1 MNKLEEEANGIHY
14 RNKER
19 GITMIDKLMKV
30 VIKVFT
36 IVSFIGI
43 TLCILTMGGYIS
55 PVFAMAVTSI
65 AWLLVLF
72 YFLLIFL
79 SNK

>member
-1 MNKLEEEANGIHY
+1 
-14 RNKER
+14 
-19 GITMIDKLMKV
+19 MIDKLMKI

-43 TLCILTMGGYIS
+43 ILCILTMGGYI
-55 PVFAMAVTSI
+55 PPICAMAVTSI

-79 SNK
+79 SNRGKKPSNKATVEKFINHLK

>member
-1 MNKLEEEANGIHY
+1 
-14 RNKER
+14 
-19 GITMIDKLMKV
+19 MIDKLMKI

-43 TLCILTMGGYIS
+43 MLCILTMGCYI
-55 PVFAMAVTSI
+55 PPICAMAVTSI
-65 AWLLVLF
+65 ACLIVIF

-79 SNK
+79 SNSGNKPSNKSTVEELIKHFTQ

>member
-1 MNKLEEEANGIHY
+1 
-14 RNKER
+14 
-19 GITMIDKLMKV
+19 MIDKLMKI

-43 TLCILTMGGYIS
+43 MLCILTMVDYTP
-55 PVFAMAVTSI
+55 PVWAMAVTSI

-79 SNK
+79 SNE

>member
-1 MNKLEEEANGIHY
+1 
-14 RNKER
+14 
-19 GITMIDKLMKV
+19 MIDKLMKV

-43 TLCILTMGGYIS
+43 TLCILTMVGYTP
-55 PVFAMAVTSI
+55 PVWAMAVTSI

-79 SNK
+79 SNE

>member
-1 MNKLEEEANGIHY
+1 
-14 RNKER
+14 
-19 GITMIDKLMKV
+19 MIDKLMKI

-43 TLCILTMGGYIS
+43 ILCILTIGGYI
-55 PVFAMAVTSI
+55 PHIFAMAVTSI

-72 YFLLIFL
+72 YFLLIFI
-79 SNK
+79 SNRKRNHSIKQQVKN

>member
-1 MNKLEEEANGIHY
+1 
-14 RNKER
+14 
-19 GITMIDKLMKV
+19 MIDKLMKI

-36 IVSFIGI
+36 IVSFIGV
-43 TLCILTMGGYIS
+43 TLCILTMGGYTP
-55 PVFAMAVTSI
+55 PVWAMAVTSI

-79 SNK
+79 SNE

>member
-1 MNKLEEEANGIHY
+1 
-14 RNKER
+14 
-19 GITMIDKLMKV
+19 MIDKLMKI

-36 IVSFIGI
+36 IVSFISV
-43 TLCILTMGGYIS
+43 TLCILTMVGYTP
-55 PVFAMAVTSI
+55 PVWVMAVTSI

-79 SNK
+79 SNE

>member
-1 MNKLEEEANGIHY
+1 
-14 RNKER
+14 
-19 GITMIDKLMKV
+19 MIDKLMKI

-36 IVSFIGI
+36 IVSFIGVI
-43 TLCILTMGGYIS
+43 LCILTMGGYI
-55 PVFAMAVTSI
+55 PPICAMAVTSI

-79 SNK
+79 SNMVKKPSNKATVEKLINHLK

>member
-1 MNKLEEEANGIHY
+1 
-14 RNKER
+14 
-19 GITMIDKLMKV
+19 MIDKLIKI

-36 IVSFIGI
+36 IVSFIAI
-43 TLCILTMGGYIS
+43 ILCILTMGGYI
-55 PVFAMAVTSI
+55 PPILAMAATSI

-79 SNK
+79 SNRIDKPSHK

>member
-1 MNKLEEEANGIHY
+1 
-14 RNKER
+14 
-19 GITMIDKLMKV
+19 MKI

-43 TLCILTMGGYIS
+43 ILCILTIGGYI
-55 PVFAMAVTSI
+55 PPIFAMAVTSI

-79 SNK
+79 SNRKYKPSHKDAV